1 MKTPL
6 LCFILASAAAVAF
19 AADSPSLS
27 GKWQVHISIAGNEI
41 DQACTITQKDS
52 ELTGSCASTEL
63 GTVEITG
70 KVDGKKITWSY
81 KSAYN
86 GSPITVK
93 YEGMMDSATKISG
106 NVTVPEFG
114 ADGDFA
120 TTQSAISADAV
131 AQAATAPATGAS
143 AVGSLSVGGKWQV
156 HTAIAGTEIDQACTI
171 TQKDS
176 ELTGS
181 CARARTEKG
190 TVEITGKV
198 DGKKISWSYKSDY
211 DGSPITVKYEG
222 MMDSTTKISGNVS
235 VPEFGA
241 DGDFTATQSN

>member
-6 LCFILASAAAVAF
+6 LCFVLASAAAVAF

-27 GKWQVHISIAGNEI
+27 GKWQVHVSIAGTEI

-120 TTQSAISADAV
+120 ATQSAISADAV
-131 AQAATAPATGAS
+131 VQAATAPATGAS

-156 HTAIAGTEIDQACTI
+156 HASIAGNEIDQACTI

-181 CARARTEKG
+181 CASTEKG

-198 DGKKISWSYKSDY
+198 DGKKITWSYKSAY
-211 DGSPITVKYEG
+211 NGSPITVKYEG
-222 MMDSTTKISGNVS
+222 MMDSATKISGNVT

-241 DGDFTATQSN
+241 DGDFAATQSN